1 MHILELRGWKKLLL
15 SDMELKEVINVVDG
29 VIIGFIVDLEIEP
42 NSGQIFSIF
51 VQQRAGLGNLFSKR
65 ECIRI
70 PWDQI
75 IKIGENV
82 IIVNYPVK
90 NLG

>member
-1 MHILELRGWKKLLL
+1 MLL
-15 SDMELKEVINVVDG
+15 SEMELKEVINVVDG

-42 NSGQIFSIF
+42 NSGQIFAIF
-51 VQQRAGLGNLFSKR
+51 IQQRLGLGNFFSKR

-75 IKIGENV
+75 VKIGENV
-82 IIVNYPVK
+82 IIVNYPIK

>member
-1 MHILELRGWKKLLL
+1 MLL
-15 SDMELKEVINVVDG
+15 SEMELKEVINVVDG
-29 VIIGFIVDLEIEP
+29 VIIGFITDLEIEP

-51 VQQRAGLGNLFSKR
+51 IQARLGLGNFFSKR

-75 IKIGENV
+75 VKIGENV

-90 NLG
+90 NLR

>member
-1 MHILELRGWKKLLL
+1 MLL
-15 SDMELKEVINVVDG
+15 SEMEVKEVINVVDG

-42 NSGQIFSIF
+42 NSGQIFAIF
-51 VQQRAGLGNLFSKR
+51 IQKRLGLGNLFSKR

-75 IKIGENV
+75 VKIGENV

>member
-1 MHILELRGWKKLLL
+1 MLL
-15 SDMELKEVINVVDG
+15 SDMQEKQVINVLDG
-29 VIIGFIVDLEIEP
+29 VIIGFIIDVEIEP
-42 NSGQIFSIF
+42 NSGQVFAIYI
-51 VQQRAGLGNLFSKR
+51 RERLGLGNIFGRR

-75 IKIGENV
+75 VKIGENV